1 MNTVLEYK
9 LKNIPKQPG
18 CYLWKDKYGKIIY
31 VGKAKNLFNRT
42 HQYFNGAKDNK
53 TTHLVENIY
62 DLEFIVVKNENESL
76 ILENNLIK
84 KYQPKYNILLK
95 DGSSYPYIVVT
106 NEPHPRI
113 VYTRDLKKWKGKYY
127 GPFASSNS
135 NKYGIYNLILKLF
148 PLRKCNYVKKSKCI
162 YYDINQC
169 LGPCINKVSKE
180 EYKKIKSDINDFF
193 NGNVSKIV
201 DQLKKE
207 EKELSDNLLFEEAQK
222 KLDLINGIKEIQKQQ
237 NIVFKSKDDF
247 DVVGFYQQ
255 DKYICIMIFSYVN
268 GKLLAKNQQIAELN
282 NSNIDEVLSN
292 YLMQYYFNNQAKPKY
307 CYVNIKSSELKSL
320 TKTTAIQ
327 FSTPTRGRYKT
338 ISLEAVKNAKEFFK
352 SNYLIYQNKINRT
365 QKSFETLK
373 QLLSLDN
380 LSLIHVYDIANLF
393 ADDQV
398 GAMIALENG
407 NFNKNLYRKFIIK
420 NLDAS
425 SDYERMKEVVYR
437 QYKRM
442 LDEGQTLPNLII
454 VDGGIIQINAAIESL
469 SKLHLD
475 KVINVI
481 GLSKDKHHK
490 TNSIVFPN
498 KQTIK
503 LDKSSDI
510 YMYLLN
516 IQEEVHNFAINFFRT
531 KNINSK
537 FKSKLSEIEGLG
549 EKSIKKLMEHYENF
563 ANLKKA
569 SVNELS
575 QFVPNKIAKR
585 IKEALNE

>member
-1 MNTVLEYK
+1 M
-9 LKNIPKQPG
+9 
-18 CYLWKDKYGKIIY
+18 
-31 VGKAKNLFNRT
+31 
-42 HQYFNGAKDNK
+42 
-53 TTHLVENIY
+53 
-62 DLEFIVVKNENESL
+62 
-76 ILENNLIK
+76 
-84 KYQPKYNILLK
+84 
-95 DGSSYPYIVVT
+95 
-106 NEPHPRI
+106 
-113 VYTRDLKKWKGKYY
+113 
-127 GPFASSNS
+127 
-135 NKYGIYNLILKLF
+135 
-148 PLRKCNYVKKSKCI
+148 
-162 YYDINQC
+162 
-169 LGPCINKVSKE
+169 
-180 EYKKIKSDINDFF
+180 
-193 NGNVSKIV
+193 
-201 DQLKKE
+201 
-207 EKELSDNLLFEEAQK
+207 
-222 KLDLINGIKEIQKQQ
+222 
-237 NIVFKSKDDF
+237 
-247 DVVGFYQQ
+247 
-255 DKYICIMIFSYVN
+255 
-268 GKLLAKNQQIAELN
+268 
-282 NSNIDEVLSN
+282 
-292 YLMQYYFNNQAKPKY
+292 
-307 CYVNIKSSELKSL
+307 
-320 TKTTAIQ
+320 
-327 FSTPTRGRYKT
+327 
-338 ISLEAVKNAKEFFK
+338 
-352 SNYLIYQNKINRT
+352 
-365 QKSFETLK
+365 
-373 QLLSLDN
+373 
-380 LSLIHVYDIANLF
+380 SLIHVYDIANLF

-549 EKSIKKLMEHYENF
+549 EKV
-563 ANLKKA
+563 LK
-569 SVNELS
+569 S
-575 QFVPNKIAKR
+575 
-585 IKEALNE
+585 